1 MIIFY
6 AMMHFDG
13 GTTLKRRTYSLPCL
27 RTKNINK
34 GFRECTKWSTLCV
47 ISLLPLLCIA
57 AQNHS
62 ANTYKK
68 TLTLGSLA
76 QCS

>member
-1 MIIFY
+1 MMILY

-13 GTTLKRRTYSLPCL
+13 GTTFKRRTYLCL

-34 GFRECTKWSTLCV
+34 GFRECTKCSTLCV
-47 ISLLPLLCIA
+47 ISFQPLLYIV
-57 AQNHS
+57 AQNHRAS
-62 ANTYKK
+62 TYKK
-68 TLTLGSLA
+68 TLTLSSLA